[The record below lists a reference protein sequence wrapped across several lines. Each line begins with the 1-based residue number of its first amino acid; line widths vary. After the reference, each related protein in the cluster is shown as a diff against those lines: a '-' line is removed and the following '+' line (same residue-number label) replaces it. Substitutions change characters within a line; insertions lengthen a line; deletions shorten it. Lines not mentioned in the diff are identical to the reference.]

1 MTSTQRMYD
10 VFRVTR
16 GGVTMTAVNVNREEA
31 ILNMSLVLAAYNSN
45 WQLQPENPR
54 GMVRVLNTISN
65 DYHIIAM
72 VETDDSINRR
82 EGNTAE
88 RTTPRWLVQVA
99 PVIPSVY
106 DRDYLV
112 NADLTPTDDLVTD
125 RWRDSA
131 DGRDSQQE
139 AGV

>member
-54 GMVRVLNTISN
+54 GMVRVLNIISN

-82 EGNTAE
+82 EGTAE
-88 RTTPRWLVQVA
+88 RTTPRWLVHVA
-99 PVIPSVY
+99 PVTPSAY

-112 NADLTPTDDLVTD
+112 DVDVTPTDDLVVDWLD
-125 RWRDSA
+125 RA
-131 DGRDSQQE
+131 DGRDAQQE